1 MTAKRCSKLSRPE
14 VSPEDVSKG
23 RKSEIDT
30 NI

>member
-1 MTAKRCSKLSRPE
+1 MTAKRSKLSRTE